1 VLSTSP
7 EAPIERGPS
16 GWLRTHRIRF
26 ALWIAAAEGIVV
38 AVSHDVTKWT
48 VLGLAAAG
56 VLVWSFTR
64 RIDSKLV
71 RQVVWIIAASQL
83 LALLLVALAVIV
95 KWAVILG
102 LVAFAVL
109 GLAFLFFERR

>member
-1 VLSTSP
+1 VLHSHP
-7 EAPIERGPS
+7 HAPAEHGP
-16 GWLRTHRIRF
+16 GHWLRTRRNRF
-26 ALWIAAAEGIVV
+26 ALWIAAAEGVVV

-48 VLGLAAAG
+48 VLVLAAVSVALWAFG
-56 VLVWSFTR
+56 RGSR
-64 RIDSKLV
+64 SSSV
-71 RQVVWIIAASQL
+71 RQVLWILAASQL

-109 GLAFLFFERR
+109 GLAFLFFDRR

>member
-1 VLSTSP
+1 VLSTHP
-7 EAPIERGPS
+7 EAPVERGA
-16 GWLRTHRIRF
+16 GAWLRTHRVRF

-48 VLGLAAAG
+48 VLALAAVS
-56 VLVWSFTR
+56 VLVWSFAHR
-64 RIDSKLV
+64 KGPALV
-71 RQVVWIIAASQL
+71 RQVLWLLAASQL

-109 GLAFLFFERR
+109 GLAFLLFDRR

>member
-1 VLSTSP
+1 MLEGHPHAV
-7 EAPIERGPS
+7 EPS
-16 GWLRTHRIRF
+16 AGGWLRARRTRF

-48 VLGLAAAG
+48 VLAIAAVSLVILAVG
-56 VLVWSFTR
+56 R
-64 RIDSKLV
+64 GSKSQIV
-71 RQVVWIIAASQL
+71 RETIWILAASQL
-83 LALLLVALAVIV
+83 LALLLVVLAVIV

-109 GLAFLFFERR
+109 GLAFLFFDRR